1 MLIADDHEAIRK
13 GVRTILRSRANVE
26 ICGEASDG
34 SEAVRMAVELK
45 PDLIILD
52 LTMPVMGGFAAA
64 KELRLLLPEIPF
76 LFYSMHDGT
85 QLIKEAK
92 QAGARGFVSKSRIS
106 DTLLDALDAV
116 IVRNG
121 TFFPDGGT

>member
-1 MLIADDHEAIRK
+1 
-13 GVRTILRSRANVE
+13 VRTILLSRANVQV
-26 ICGEASDG
+26 CGEASDG
-34 SEAVRMAVELK
+34 REVVRLALELT

-64 KELRLLLPEIPF
+64 KELRRLCPDVPI
-76 LFYSMHDGT
+76 LFYSMHDGA

-116 IVRNG
+116 VLHNG
-121 TFFPDGGT
+121 TFFPDANTS